1 MKKFGLTV
9 ICIQEHTL
17 NIWVGKNRNA
27 LGKALLQN
35 KDPSPPAQKYNSLP
49 TSQHSKR
56 ELEHILFNFTKLLN
70 CALETV
76 NMDSMIDRVF
86 IPAKLFCVD
95 ILCL

>member
-1 MKKFGLTV
+1 MKSFDLTA

-17 NIWVGKNRNA
+17 NIWVGENCNA
-27 LGKALLQN
+27 LGKALLWN
-35 KDPSPPAQKYNSLP
+35 KDPSPSAQKYNSFL

-70 CALETV
+70 CTLETV
-76 NMDSMIDRVF
+76 NMDSMTDGLF

-95 ILCL
+95 ILCP